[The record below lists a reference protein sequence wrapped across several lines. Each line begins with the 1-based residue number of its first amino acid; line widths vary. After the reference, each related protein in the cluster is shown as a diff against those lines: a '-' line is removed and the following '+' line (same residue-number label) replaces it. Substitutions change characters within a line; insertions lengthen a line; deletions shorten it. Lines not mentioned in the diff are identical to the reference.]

1 MFREEENIGTRLKLL
16 KEYFSEYKKHNKSFE
31 NALTKIENAKIRSE
45 IRNSV
50 QLMSIIEKQ
59 SVYVCPHTSI
69 TVKYGIDGRGEYFEY
84 FCMCD
89 YCGSQIDTIFT
100 SISSVYELITTCEK
114 LGITISRFLNQDGSP
129 VTYETLIDSE
139 SAESFRQEKVYV
151 LEALEKFFR
160 TYKVAV

>member
-1 MFREEENIGTRLKLL
+1 MFKKEQNVGTRLKLL

-114 LGITISRFLNQDGSP
+114 LGIIISRFLNQDGSH
-129 VTYETLIDSE
+129 VTYESFIDSQSSE
-139 SAESFRQEKVYV
+139 FLIQENIYM
-151 LEALEKFFR
+151 
-160 TYKVAV
+160 